1 MAVTEN
7 DLKAYLRLDPDDE
20 EDVSL
25 YLNAAVA
32 KATAAGIPQ
41 FAANAQYDMFLLAL
55 AGMYYENR
63 SMGFSGSYVGDQ
75 EINARRLIN
84 SFVLELRYMP
94 PEDANTSSVTADAAT
109 PSSQGEG

>member
-1 MAVTEN
+1 MAVTTT
-7 DLKAYLRLDPDDE
+7 DLRAYLRLPPDDDE
-20 EDVSL
+20 NLST

-41 FAANAQYDMFLLAL
+41 FTANAQYDLFLLAL

-63 SMGFSGSYVGDQ
+63 SMGFSGSYIGDQ

-94 PEDANTSSVTADAAT
+94 PEDANTSSVTADAVT
-109 PSSQGEG
+109 PSPQGEG